1 MPPPKSPLCAPI
13 GHPTSLPRDEEF
25 DLLLAVTDALTS
37 LADHTSANGA
47 SIDWLLDPALP
58 LIVRGDLNA
67 FQRNLN
73 QFGLKALASTQ
84 RRPVAIDVR
93 WIPPQPPGALGSVCC
108 RLTGPAPDPS
118 RPASPTPLA
127 SPPGMTLAPV
137 TVIRQTPAPNGLH
150 VILVGSPSRA
160 RNCLASFL
168 HLRGYSVTLYETLPA
183 NAREPAWLL
192 IEGRSAFGPGA
203 DSSARLWEKI
213 RAGWQVAVYGGVP
226 THRATRLHH
235 TLLDVVWLPDPPAP
249 QQLLDLFPAKST
261 VPGLPRI
268 LVAEDTPENR
278 LVLRLQLRRLG
289 CSFRI
294 VPDGAAAW
302 AALQEDRFSV
312 AILDLGLPEV
322 DGLTLARRI
331 LAEMTS
337 PPALVALTANLTP
350 AQQTHCAEVG
360 FAEALAKP
368 LQDLDLARIIG
379 LTAAPPTA
387 WDDNGV
393 WSLRNFTALV
403 DLCGPRAD
411 DIVNIALAEI
421 DAWLASSPQRR
432 DTSEI
437 ARITHGL
444 LGKALLIGA
453 AELAARLKQIEELA
467 LAGSA
472 NVASALTL
480 AEQSLERSRHELIA
494 LRLHV
499 LRRPASAGSALEPG
513 PGNPKA

>member
-1 MPPPKSPLCAPI
+1 MPPPKSPLRAPI
-13 GHPTSLPRDEEF
+13 GHPSSLLRNEEF
-25 DLLLAVTDALTS
+25 DLLLAVTEALTS
-37 LADHTSANGA
+37 LTDSTGANRA

-58 LIVRGDLNA
+58 AVVRGDLNA

-73 QFGLKALASTQ
+73 QLGVTALASTK
-84 RRPVAIDVR
+84 RRPVAIDIQ
-93 WIPPQPPGALGSVCC
+93 WIPSQPPGSHGSISC
-108 RLTGPAPDPS
+108 RLTGPAPDPL

-127 SPPGMTLAPV
+127 SAPGMTLTPV

-150 VILVGSPSRA
+150 VILVGSPSRT
-160 RNCLASFL
+160 RDCLASFL
-168 HLRGYSVTLYETLPA
+168 HLRGYSATLCETLPA

-192 IEGRSAFGPGA
+192 IEGRSACGPGA
-203 DSSARLWEKI
+203 ATSARLWERI
-213 RAGWQVAVYGGVP
+213 RAGWQVAIYGGVP
-226 THRATRLHH
+226 THRATCLQHL
-235 TLLDVVWLPDPPAP
+235 LLDVVRLPDPPAP

-261 VPGLPRI
+261 VPGSPRI
-268 LVAEDTPENR
+268 LIAEDSPENR

-322 DGLTLARRI
+322 DGFTLARRI
-331 LAEMTS
+331 LAEMAS

-350 AQQTHCAEVG
+350 AQQTRCAKVG

-368 LQDLDLARIIG
+368 LKDVDLARIIG
-379 LTAAPPTA
+379 LTAAPPTG

-393 WSLRNFTALV
+393 WSVRNFTALV
-403 DLCGPRAD
+403 DICGPRAD
-411 DIVNIALAEI
+411 DIVSLALAEI
-421 DAWLASSPQRR
+421 DAWLASSPQLRNA
-432 DTSEI
+432 SEI

-453 AELAARLKQIEELA
+453 AELAAHLKQIEELA

-472 NVASALTL
+472 NLASALTL
-480 AEQSLERSRHELIA
+480 AEESLQRSRHELIA
-494 LRLHV
+494 LRRHV
-499 LRRPASAGSALEPG
+499 LSRPALAGSALEPG
-513 PGNPKA
+513 PGKLSA